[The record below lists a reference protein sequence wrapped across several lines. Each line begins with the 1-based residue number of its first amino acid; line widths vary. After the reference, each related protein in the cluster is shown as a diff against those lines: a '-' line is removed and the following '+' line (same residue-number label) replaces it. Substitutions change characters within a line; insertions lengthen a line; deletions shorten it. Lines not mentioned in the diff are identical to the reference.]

1 MRVVAL
7 LVAIIFA
14 LAVAEQQQE
23 DGVKQEQ
30 PQSSYDESQAS
41 YGPYFY
47 HPAERQFVPSNA
59 RWFIRTTT
67 TSTSTSKAPYYFISM
82 LNQVKFMQN

>member
-14 LAVAEQQQE
+14 LAVAEE

-47 HPAERQFVPSNA
+47 QPAERQFVPSNA

-67 TSTSTSKAPYYFISM
+67 TSTSTSKASCFISL

>member
-14 LAVAEQQQE
+14 LAVAEE

-82 LNQVKFMQN
+82 LNQVKFMQK